1 MLGLGRQGLGCDGE
15 TLSAPCSP
23 ASPVPATAPGC
34 GEGGAA
40 PILLH
45 QAPPPSQHFPL
56 LLSFLFL
63 FSLHGELATARGRDS
78 LRGAGLGLPGV
89 PAPRRSPARL
99 TPPPAFPTVCGYFCH
114 PTCAPQAPPCP
125 VPPDLLHTAL
135 GVHPETGTGTAYEGF
150 LSVSRRWGRGG
161 RTGRGP
167 GPGGT
172 FVPACLPPG
181 ATALG
186 CPAGLA
192 ASVRRPQRLAPAAL
206 RCPRPEAQPSQ
217 RGPPAGSGS
226 EVGARL

>member
-15 TLSAPCSP
+15 TLSAPCSL

-34 GEGGAA
+34 REGER
-40 PILLH
+40 
-45 QAPPPSQHFPL
+45 PPSCLTRRPPGLINISHCCSVFI
-56 LLSFLFL
+56 
-63 FSLHGELATARGRDS
+63 FSLPGELATARGRDS
-78 LRGAGLGLPGV
+78 LRAVGLGLPGV
-89 PAPRRSPARL
+89 PAPRQFPTRL

-161 RTGRGP
+161 WAGRGL

-172 FVPACLPPG
+172 CVPACLPPG

-192 ASVRRPQRLAPAAL
+192 ASVRRPQRLTPAAL
-206 RCPRPEAQPSQ
+206 
-217 RGPPAGSGS
+217 
-226 EVGARL
+226 